1 MLIPRP
7 MGALDRD
14 YQREERRQVAG
25 PALPPVTKALLIANV
40 LFFVIDFLTRPGEII
55 PQFGKVNEL
64 LCFTVNSAFQQ
75 GHIWEL
81 LTFQFL
87 HFSFGHIIF
96 NCLGLYFF
104 GPWVERWWGSGRF
117 TAFYLL
123 CGAAGALFYTL
134 LIVTSI
140 LPERGPWTGIE
151 TPLVGASAGIYGLII
166 GVAVTQPKA
175 VIHLLL
181 PPVSMTMRTAA
192 LVFIGLA
199 VAMIL
204 GDILIGGV
212 IFQNS
217 GGEAGHLGG
226 AILGF
231 VLMKFPWLL
240 RKGGRS
246 GKIIRPPEFRRKEP
260 PKLRPR
266 SEVDLKSAT
275 EVDRVLDKIAKEGLQ
290 SLTEDERKI
299 LHQAAKAYDEP

>member
-1 MLIPRP
+1 
-7 MGALDRD
+7 
-14 YQREERRQVAG
+14 
-25 PALPPVTKALLIANV
+25 
-40 LFFVIDFLTRPGEII
+40 
-55 PQFGKVNEL
+55 
-64 LCFTVNSAFQQ
+64 
-75 GHIWEL
+75 
-81 LTFQFL
+81 
-87 HFSFGHIIF
+87 
-96 NCLGLYFF
+96 
-104 GPWVERWWGSGRF
+104 
-117 TAFYLL
+117 
-123 CGAAGALFYTL
+123 
-134 LIVTSI
+134 
-140 LPERGPWTGIE
+140 
-151 TPLVGASAGIYGLII
+151 
-166 GVAVTQPKA
+166 
-175 VIHLLL
+175 
-181 PPVSMTMRTAA
+181 